1 MANSTFAK
9 TMEKY
14 EAARNS
20 YSALLEQSESGEIS
34 LESSTE
40 ELATIKRDLE
50 EVLAELATEND
61 PSNLDELV
69 EATFAAT
76 VLLNAVNSALHYS
89 SNTFSC

>member
-1 MANSTFAK
+1 
-9 TMEKY
+9 MEKY
-14 EAARNS
+14 EAARNG
-20 YSALLEQSESGEIS
+20 YSALLKRSESGELS

-50 EVLAELATEND
+50 EVLAELATENG